1 MAAQWSGSEGEIVNC
16 WAYLVPGLP
25 SEGDSARGENIVA
38 LHTLGRH
45 FVLNKHDITN
55 LILKNGKIQT
65 FKTGNAVDI
74 FVVGNNE

>member
-1 MAAQWSGSEGEIVNC
+1 M
-16 WAYLVPGLP
+16 PGLP

-45 FVLNKHDITN
+45 FVFKRYKVTYFIFT
-55 LILKNGKIQT
+55 NGKIQT

>member
-1 MAAQWSGSEGEIVNC
+1 M
-16 WAYLVPGLP
+16 PGLP
-25 SEGDSARGENIVA
+25 SEGHSARGQNIVA

-45 FVLNKHDITN
+45 FVYNRYKVRKFIF
-55 LILKNGKIQT
+55 KNGKIKT

>member
-1 MAAQWSGSEGEIVNC
+1 M
-16 WAYLVPGLP
+16 PGLP
-25 SEGDSARGENIVA
+25 SEGDSARGEDIVA

-45 FVLNKHDITN
+45 FVLNRHKVTN
-55 LILKNGKIQT
+55 FIFKNVKIQT